1 MKKLCLVIAFLLTL
15 FSTNLLS
22 VSVEDLKKS
31 KEKIKEQLKASK
43 EKQKE
48 NAEQLKNENINL
60 ENLNRQIQLQD
71 TKLGELNKNI
81 DNLVNNINNTTVDIT
96 KLEKNID
103 GKKDMFAKR
112 IRAMYV
118 MGDVSYL
125 SVLLNSRDIHEAL
138 TNTSMMQMLL
148 ESDKRLIK
156 SIADAKLELERK
168 KEELEQNKAVLDDER
183 AKEEKVRLEVQA
195 AINAKNKYI
204 AELKNNEAQFIKEQ
218 KKMQQDSNNL
228 EAKIQA
234 AVQYQG
240 GNYGG
245 GRLGW
250 PIPGHS
256 RISSPFGYRT
266 LYGRR
271 DFHTGTDFPA
281 PTGTKIVAAEEGR
294 VTHAGWLGTY
304 GQLVVISHGKGIS
317 TAYAHCSSILVG
329 VGQVVSK
336 GQAIALVGNTGNST
350 GPHLHFEVRVNGKAT
365 NAMGWI
371 R

>member
-1 MKKLCLVIAFLLTL
+1 MRKLCLIIAFLYTV
-15 FSTNLLS
+15 FNMNIMS
-22 VSVEDLKKS
+22 VNVEKLKKRRES
-31 KEKIKEQLKASK
+31 IKQQLKSIK

-48 NAEQLKNENINL
+48 NKDKIAFEGTNLTNLNIQIQVQNTKLDNLYKNIESLVSNIN
-60 ENLNRQIQLQD
+60 D
-71 TKLGELNKNI
+71 
-81 DNLVNNINNTTVDIT
+81 TTVEIT
-96 KLEKNID
+96 KLEKNIE
-103 GKKDMFAKR
+103 GKKDLFAKR

-118 MGDVSYL
+118 MGNVSYL

-138 TNTSMMQMLL
+138 TNTSMMQMIL

-156 SIADAKLELERK
+156 QIADAKLELERK
-168 KEELEQNKAVLDDER
+168 KEELEANKAALDDER
-183 AKEEKVRLEVQA
+183 SKEEQA
-195 AINAKNKYI
+195 KKNLQDAINAKNSYI
-204 AELKNNEAQFIKEQ
+204 AELKNNEAKFIAEQ
-218 KKMQQDSNNL
+218 KKVQQDVRDL
-228 EAKIQA
+228 EAKIMA
-234 AVQYQG
+234 AQQYNE

-256 RISSPFGYRT
+256 RVSSPFGYRT
-266 LYGRR
+266 LYGRK

-281 PTGTKIVAAEEGR
+281 PVGTNIVAAEEGR
-294 VTHAGWLGTY
+294 VTHAGWLGSY

-317 TAYAHCSSILVG
+317 TAYAHCSSILVR
-329 VGQVVSK
+329 VGQVVNK
-336 GQAIALVGNTGNST
+336 GQVVAKVGNTGNST

>member
-1 MKKLCLVIAFLLTL
+1 MRKLCLIIAFLYTI
-15 FSTNLLS
+15 FSTSILS
-22 VSVEDLKKS
+22 VDVETLKKS
-31 KEKIKEQLKASK
+31 RDKIREQLKASK

-48 NAEQLKNENINL
+48 NAEQIKNENINL
-60 ENLNRQIQLQD
+60 EQLNRQVQIQNA
-71 TKLGELNKNI
+71 KLTELYKNI
-81 DNLVNNINNTTVDIT
+81 DTLVNNINNTTGEIT
-96 KLEKNID
+96 KLEKDID

-183 AKEEKVRLEVQA
+183 AKEEKIKSGVEA

-204 AELKNNEAQFIKEQ
+204 AELKNNEAALIREQ

-228 EAKIQA
+228 EAKIRA
-234 AVQYQG
+234 AQQYQG

-250 PIPGHS
+250 PIPGYS
-256 RISSPFGYRT
+256 RVSSPFGYRT
-266 LYGRR
+266 LYGRK

-281 PTGTKIVAAEEGR
+281 PTGTKIVAAEEGK

-317 TAYAHCSSILVG
+317 TAYAHCSSILVR
-329 VGQVVSK
+329 VGQVVNK

>member
-1 MKKLCLVIAFLLTL
+1 MRKLCLIIAFLYTV
-15 FSTNLLS
+15 FNMNIMS
-22 VSVEDLKKS
+22 VNVEKLKKRRES
-31 KEKIKEQLKASK
+31 IKQQLKSIK

-48 NAEQLKNENINL
+48 NKDKIAAEGANLTNLNIQIQVQNTKLDNLYKNIESLVSNIN
-60 ENLNRQIQLQD
+60 D
-71 TKLGELNKNI
+71 
-81 DNLVNNINNTTVDIT
+81 TTVEIT

-103 GKKDMFAKR
+103 GKKDLFAKR

-118 MGDVSYL
+118 MGNVSYL

-138 TNTSMMQMLL
+138 TNTSMMQMIL

-156 SIADAKLELERK
+156 QIADAKLELERK
-168 KEELEQNKAVLDDER
+168 KEELEANKVALDDER
-183 AKEEKVRLEVQA
+183 SKEEQA
-195 AINAKNKYI
+195 KKNLQDAINAKNAYI
-204 AELKNNEAQFIKEQ
+204 AELKNNEAKFIAEQ
-218 KKMQQDSNNL
+218 KKMQQDDRDL
-228 EAKIQA
+228 EAKIMA
-234 AVQYQG
+234 AQQYNE

-256 RISSPFGYRT
+256 RVSSPFGYRT
-266 LYGRR
+266 LYGRK

-281 PTGTKIVAAEEGR
+281 PVGTNIVAAEEGR
-294 VTHAGWLGTY
+294 VTHAGWLGSY

-317 TAYAHCSSILVG
+317 TAYAHCSSILVR
-329 VGQVVSK
+329 VGQVVNK
-336 GQAIALVGNTGNST
+336 GQVVAKVGNTGNST